1 MCASLTR
8 SKRPAQPRRARDPII
23 AAIIGSDNV
32 AALGIT
38 VRSSSP
44 LLCLCRALLAAG
56 ADPKQPLHAFR
67 GDTLALTIRTLAD
80 GARLEINQHGTG
92 FTARRERRAAPS
104 IAATAA
110 ARAEGPG
117 CAGRASE
124 AARQR
129 TPEAAE

>member
-1 MCASLTR
+1 VCASLTR

-23 AAIIGSDNV
+23 AAITGSDTA

-38 VRSSSP
+38 VRSCSP
-44 LLCLCRALLAAG
+44 LLCLCRALLDAG
-56 ADPKQPLHAFR
+56 ADPNRTLHALR
-67 GDTLALTIRTLAD
+67 GDLLALTIRTLAD
-80 GARLEINQHGTG
+80 GGRLEINQHGTG

-124 AARQR
+124 AARQP
-129 TPEAAE
+129 TPETAE